1 MNFFAGLQ
9 INVSARMLHKIILL
23 DELDYMSE
31 VSIHEGM
38 TARKMKEWLQFTM
51 LKYLMSVAKQK
62 KHMHT
67 IDTLYRCPS

>member
-1 MNFFAGLQ
+1 MNIFAGLQ

-31 VSIHEGM
+31 VWIHEGM